1 MYITSNGYY
10 LYNDKCFFTR
20 EEVLDEMLLNK
31 DYDGSFE
38 FKFNDE
44 VYSELNW
51 RVNTYPPLRQ
61 LYKIRAQQLRDK
73 YDYLILSYSG
83 GSDSTEVL
91 ETFLRNNIFIDE
103 VQVLN
108 FESLFSK
115 ARLSADLHYFLEY
128 RLSAVSGLKRI
139 KEFSPNTKITIIDAS
154 NFLFDQVVNNKF
166 EMLGIGKDKM
176 SVAVLTS
183 SSARSTNYYMQRY
196 NEKNTNKQNSCFIRG
211 SEKPSLSIED
221 SKLYHSFYD
230 ISMNGYSYRTDPY
243 QTELFFWSKDMPMI
257 VPAQIQVLKTALE
270 NNKTFY
276 NLFLHM
282 QVLSK
287 QHIIQKLKGYSPA
300 VNLERMHSYFIYDH
314 WGKNSFNSEKI
325 IYKSPEFELIKSI
338 AGRHSGYEVM
348 TEKNNFYKNKYSLI
362 NNQYLLSKFKFGQR
376 YYVGEL
382 QLNHDKDLN
391 KSSVIMLN
399 GKC

>member
-1 MYITSNGYY
+1 
-10 LYNDKCFFTR
+10 
-20 EEVLDEMLLNK
+20 
-31 DYDGSFE
+31 
-38 FKFNDE
+38 
-44 VYSELNW
+44 
-51 RVNTYPPLRQ
+51 
-61 LYKIRAQQLRDK
+61 
-73 YDYLILSYSG
+73 
-83 GSDSTEVL
+83 
-91 ETFLRNNIFIDE
+91 
-103 VQVLN
+103 
-108 FESLFSK
+108 
-115 ARLSADLHYFLEY
+115 
-128 RLSAVSGLKRI
+128 
-139 KEFSPNTKITIIDAS
+139 
-154 NFLFDQVVNNKF
+154 
-166 EMLGIGKDKM
+166 
-176 SVAVLTS
+176 
-183 SSARSTNYYMQRY
+183 
-196 NEKNTNKQNSCFIRG
+196 
-211 SEKPSLSIED
+211 
-221 SKLYHSFYD
+221 
-230 ISMNGYSYRTDPY
+230 MNGYSYRTDPY

-300 VNLERMHSYFIYDH
+300 VNLERMYSYFIYDH